1 MLFLFGLI
9 KKKIV
14 HLHLIW
20 FNTGVAQLV
29 EQRSPK
35 PQVVSSSLAAR
46 ACCIMEYIK
55 NSFQELVQFVTFPTW
70 KDLLSV
76 SYNVLLL
83 SFVVAILLF
92 VIDFVTGI
100 QSVQIFGFD
109 WKGLLGFIYA
119 MI

>member
-1 MLFLFGLI
+1 
-9 KKKIV
+9 
-14 HLHLIW
+14 
-20 FNTGVAQLV
+20 
-29 EQRSPK
+29 
-35 PQVVSSSLAAR
+35 
-46 ACCIMEYIK
+46 
-55 NSFQELVQFVTFPTW
+55 VTFPTW

-109 WKGLLGFIYA
+109 WKGFLGFIYA